1 MKELIV
7 KELKKQVS
15 LPEEVISDLIE
26 IPPTSDLGDYSF
38 PCFVLSKELKKNPSE
53 ISHNLSL
60 KIKSDNF
67 EKVESKG
74 PYLNFFL
81 NRNNLVKQT
90 ISRIKKEKDKY
101 GSSKLGKGKKIVIE
115 MSSPNIAKPFGIG
128 HLRSTIIGN
137 SISNISF
144 FLGYKTIKIN
154 YLGDWGTPFGKIL
167 LGFKKY
173 GSESKLKKEPIK
185 HLFDLYVKVNEHPE
199 LEQEARDLFKRLES
213 GDKKTSVLW
222 KKFKDLSLKDFNKLY
237 SILNIKFNVI
247 SSESIYN
254 KKMPDI
260 VKKLEKNNLIRKSQ
274 GAWIVDLEEYGLGIV
289 LIKKSDDTTLYATRD
304 LAAAI
309 DRYKKYNF
317 EKMIYEVGSEQ
328 KLHFKQI
335 FKILDLMGYKWAG
348 SCVHVD
354 HGLYLDEDGKK
365 FSTRKGKT
373 IFMED
378 ILKET
383 IDLAKKEISK
393 REKLSK
399 KELEFR
405 AKKIALAAIFYGDLK
420 NHRSNDVIFDVQRFV
435 SFEGNTGPYL
445 LYTYA
450 RAKSI
455 LKKSKKGKS
464 ESKNISETEKSLVL
478 LLSRFPEVVLSSY
491 TQLSPN
497 LIANYAYDISQKFN
511 EFYHMEKVIG
521 AENEDFKRNLVLAFS
536 QVLKNS
542 LSLLGIQAIE
552 KM

>member
-199 LEQEARDLFKRLES
+199 LEQEARNLFKKLES
-213 GDKKTSVLW
+213 GDKKNLVLW
-222 KKFKDLSLKDFNKLY
+222 KKFKDLSLKDFNKIY
-237 SILNIKFNVI
+237 SMLNIKFNVI
-247 SSESIYN
+247 SSESLYN
-254 KKMPDI
+254 KEMSGI
-260 VKKLEKNNLIRKSQ
+260 VKKLEAKNLLKKSQ
-274 GAWIVDLEEYGLGIV
+274 GAWIVDLEEYDLGIV

-309 DRYKKYNF
+309 ERYKKYNF

-348 SCVHVD
+348 SCTHID